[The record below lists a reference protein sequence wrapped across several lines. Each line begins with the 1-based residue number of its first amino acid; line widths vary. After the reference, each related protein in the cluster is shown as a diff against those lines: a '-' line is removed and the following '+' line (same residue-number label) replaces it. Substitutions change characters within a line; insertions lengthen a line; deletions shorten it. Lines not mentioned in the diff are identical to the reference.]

1 LKIAVFGG
9 SFDPVHI
16 AHQVIVEVA
25 LKDLDIDKL
34 IVVPT
39 YLSPFKSSFYLEPK
53 IRFELLKKVFANFK
67 NVSIC
72 DYEIKRDKIS
82 YTYDTINYIKSIYKP
97 SKIYFIIGEDNVRN
111 LHKWYKIEE
120 LKRELEF
127 VVATRVGFNRNIKD
141 FKILDI
147 DISISSTN
155 LREQINLDFIPKVI
169 QKDILNLQKDR
180 N

>member
-67 NVSIC
+67 NVEIC

>member
-82 YTYDTINYIKSIYKP
+82 YTYDTVSYIKSIYKP
-97 SKIYFIIGEDNVRN
+97 SKIYFIIGEDNVRD

-127 VVATRVGFNRNIKD
+127 VVATRVGFNRNIED

-147 DISISSTN
+147 GINISSTN
-155 LREQINLDFIPKVI
+155 LREQINLDFIPKII
-169 QKDILNLQKDR
+169 QKDILNLQKDM

>member
-67 NVSIC
+67 NVEIC

-97 SKIYFIIGEDNVRN
+97 SKIYFIIGEDNVRS

-127 VVATRVGFNRNIKD
+127 VVATRIGFNRNIED

-147 DISISSTN
+147 DINISSTN

>member
-67 NVSIC
+67 NVEIC

-82 YTYDTINYIKSIYKP
+82 YTYDTVSYIKSIYKP